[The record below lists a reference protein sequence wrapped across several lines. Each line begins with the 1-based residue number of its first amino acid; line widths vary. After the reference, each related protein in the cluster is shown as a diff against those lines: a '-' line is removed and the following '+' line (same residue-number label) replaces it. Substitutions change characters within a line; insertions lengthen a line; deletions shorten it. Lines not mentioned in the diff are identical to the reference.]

1 MTSRHDIDLIHLT
14 RSIDL
19 ADEAVIEGNHPFGSV
34 LVSAEGDVLAEA
46 KNTTPPMVVRGMPR
60 LIWHDLRPEILISTR
75 CVGQRSIRRLSPA
88 QCVPAQFIGRKL
100 ARSFL
105 A

>member
-1 MTSRHDIDLIHLT
+1 MTSHHDIDLIHLT

-46 KNTTPPMVVRGMPR
+46 KNSHSTDGGPGHAEANLARFAAR
-60 LIWHDLRPEILISTR
+60 ILISTR